1 MAIINLSAPWITFY
15 RKVEAMFKYDPDINV
30 VFDAEHNNLKLFVF
44 GTEKAEAIQKL
55 LPPKKVFG
63 ETEMFINV
71 YPTNTEE
78 KISNG
83 KTRAYRQYVGIFDI
97 AFAHNPAYCYE
108 RNASSDLPFDIHYV
122 VFAKRV
128 VQYYNDDIGDVNG
141 ICSTLYQNIAE
152 DIFVKDPS
160 VHFCT
165 DIRDGSDRF
174 SPDDVM
180 F

>member
-63 ETEMFINV
+63 EIEMFINV
-71 YPTNTEE
+71 YPSNSEE
-78 KISNG
+78 KINNG
-83 KTRAYRQYVGIFDI
+83 RVRRYRPDQMGVFDA
-97 AFAHNPAYCYE
+97 AFACNPAYCYE
-108 RNASSDLPFDIHYV
+108 TYASSELPFDIHYV

-128 VQYYNDDIGDVNG
+128 VQYYNDNIGDVNG
-141 ICSTLYQNIAE
+141 VCSTLYQDIAK
-152 DIFVKDPS
+152 DIFVTEPN

-165 DIRDGSDRF
+165 NIVDGSNRF
-174 SPDDVM
+174 PEDM
-180 F
+180 TF

>member
-15 RKVEAMFKYDPDINV
+15 RKVEAMFKYDPDIIV

-78 KISNG
+78 KTSVRARRYRTYPNG
-83 KTRAYRQYVGIFDI
+83 VFDA
-97 AFAHNPAYCYE
+97 AFAGNPAYCYE
-108 RNASSDLPFDIHYV
+108 QSSSSELPFDIHYV
-122 VFAKRV
+122 VFTKRV
-128 VQYYNDDIGDVNG
+128 VQYYDDNIGDING
-141 ICSTLYQNIAE
+141 VCSTLYQDIAK
-152 DIFVKDPS
+152 DIFVTEPN

-165 DIRDGSDRF
+165 NIVDGRSRFPEDDI
-174 SPDDVM
+174 
-180 F
+180 